1 MRRREERGPPAGAGL
16 IRYFTEE
23 GEGIKIPPK
32 AVIYFSIAFI
42 IFEILLRF
50 IGRPLLGF

>member
-16 IRYFTEE
+16 IRYFSEE

-32 AVIYFSIAFI
+32 VVAYFTIGFI
-42 IFEILLRF
+42 VFEILLRF
-50 IGRPLLGF
+50 VGQTLLGF